1 MRRLR
6 DGLLSRGKGNPK
18 AEMPF
23 LDHLEELRWRILWS
37 LLAVILGF
45 AVGLFLVTNPR
56 IDAMQILL
64 DPGQDLF
71 GAEWLPQALSPT
83 DHFFVLLK
91 VSLWIGLILA
101 SPTLVYQA
109 WSFLAPALERHEKRA
124 IVPALYMG
132 LVLFLTGVAVAYF
145 VVLPVSLRFL
155 IGIGTE
161 FMTQGWTANLYYSF
175 IVKLLLAMGL
185 VFELPVVILVLSV
198 LGLVTPRFLRT
209 KRRHAIV
216 AGAILASMISPGDM
230 LLATV
235 IMTGSLILL
244 YEFSI
249 FLSVLVWRKREARGR
264 GLAGTGPEDAVAA
277 DTPYNHGDPARPA
290 DTGVSPTAE
299 PDAPEPPETREEE

>member
-1 MRRLR
+1 M
-6 DGLLSRGKGNPK
+6 
-18 AEMPF
+18 
-23 LDHLEELRWRILWS
+23 
-37 LLAVILGF
+37 
-45 AVGLFLVTNPR
+45 
-56 IDAMQILL
+56 
-64 DPGQDLF
+64 
-71 GAEWLPQALSPT
+71 
-83 DHFFVLLK
+83 
-91 VSLWIGLILA
+91 
-101 SPTLVYQA
+101 
-109 WSFLAPALERHEKRA
+109 
-124 IVPALYMG
+124 
-132 LVLFLTGVAVAYF
+132 AVAYF
-145 VVLPVSLRFL
+145 VLLPVSLRFL

-249 FLSVLVWRKREARGR
+249 FLSVLVWRKREDRGR
-264 GLAGTGPEDAVAA
+264 SLLARAGPDDTVAA
-277 DTPYNHGDPARPA
+277 DTPGNHGDPARPA
-290 DTGVSPTAE
+290 DSGGSSTAE
-299 PDAPEPPETREEE
+299 PDGSGAPGNPGRGVE